1 MKIEMTPQE
10 LTGAIQA
17 LRATICQR
25 VNWMLSPQHPIRG
38 EEFAEQNDTLHDM
51 VNAYGALMLEARKSP
66 HVADEFK
73 EYFNLSQALYE
84 MIDTLYWAKS
94 WDEVP
99 VHQHKSIFGCEL
111 CEELVTAV

>member
-1 MKIEMTPQE
+1 MTPHE

-38 EEFAEQNDTLHDM
+38 EDFKEQNDTLSDM
-51 VNAYGALMLEARKSP
+51 VNAYGALMLEARRSP
-66 HVADEFK
+66 EVADEFK
-73 EYFNLSQALYE
+73 EYFNLSDALLDMLFE
-84 MIDTLYWAKS
+84 MLMAKS
-94 WDEVP
+94 WDQIP
-99 VHQHKSIFGCEL
+99 THQHKSIFGCEL

>member
-1 MKIEMTPQE
+1 MNIE
-10 LTGAIQA
+10 LTPHELCGAIQA

-38 EEFAEQNDTLHDM
+38 EDFGDQNDALHDM
-51 VNAYGALMLEARKSP
+51 VNAYGALMLSARRSP
-66 HVADEFK
+66 EIAEEFR

-84 MIDTLYWAKS
+84 MIDTLYWASS
-94 WDEVP
+94 WDDVP
-99 VHQHKSIFGCEL
+99 THQHKSILSCEL